1 MNQSLFPSDKIFSV
15 SEINSI
21 LKEIIEGTFPTL
33 TIEGE
38 ISNYRPN
45 SSGHLYFKLKDSSSQ
60 LNAVMFKSSA
70 FYLQF
75 KPKDG
80 DKVRVHGKLTVYAPN
95 GNYQILVTK
104 MEKAGTGDILTL
116 LEERKRR
123 LFEEGLF
130 DSAKKKP
137 LPKFPKTIGV
147 VTSPTGAAI
156 RDILQITKRRNP
168 SVSILILPSLVQG
181 ENASLSISRQIKNA
195 NDFSLCD
202 VLIVGRGG
210 GSLEDLLPFSEEEVV
225 RSIAESKIPVVSALG
240 HEIDWA
246 LCDYA
251 SDVRAPTPSA
261 AAEIVVPEKNQ
272 IVQTLQNAKSALKD
286 SVSARIEHLK
296 LLIKQFAPENF
307 EHRIRTIEL
316 PFLNRLDNAKTAL
329 LSNIEEKILD
339 TKRTVQTCVAVLETA
354 NPENILS
361 KGYSMVTIKS
371 SGKILKQKDEVSKG
385 EEVEIRL
392 SKGYV
397 EAVIK

>member
-1 MNQSLFPSDKIFSV
+1 MFILKYKIFKRSDLIIFSALLITGIIGGCCNPSGMV
-15 SEINSI
+15 TLLMKLTYK
-21 LKEIIEGTFPTL
+21 LKFCYRKYL
-33 TIEGE
+33 TIL
-38 ISNYRPN
+38 ISIY
-45 SSGHLYFKLKDSSSQ
+45 Y
-60 LNAVMFKSSA
+60 
-70 FYLQF
+70 
-75 KPKDG
+75 
-80 DKVRVHGKLTVYAPN
+80 
-95 GNYQILVTK
+95 
-104 MEKAGTGDILTL
+104 
-116 LEERKRR
+116 
-123 LFEEGLF
+123 
-130 DSAKKKP
+130 
-137 LPKFPKTIGV
+137 
-147 VTSPTGAAI
+147 
-156 RDILQITKRRNP
+156 
-168 SVSILILPSLVQG
+168 
-181 ENASLSISRQIKNA
+181 
-195 NDFSLCD
+195 
-202 VLIVGRGG
+202 
-210 GSLEDLLPFSEEEVV
+210 
-225 RSIAESKIPVVSALG
+225 SIAESKIPVVSAVG

>member
-1 MNQSLFPSDKIFSV
+1 MTFEHSLCLVQS
-15 SEINSI
+15 
-21 LKEIIEGTFPTL
+21 
-33 TIEGE
+33 
-38 ISNYRPN
+38 
-45 SSGHLYFKLKDSSSQ
+45 H
-60 LNAVMFKSSA
+60 
-70 FYLQF
+70 
-75 KPKDG
+75 
-80 DKVRVHGKLTVYAPN
+80 HH
-95 GNYQILVTK
+95 
-104 MEKAGTGDILTL
+104 
-116 LEERKRR
+116 KRR
-123 LFEEGLF
+123 GI
-130 DSAKKKP
+130 SVGGGAV
-137 LPKFPKTIGV
+137 IGDD
-147 VTSPTGAAI
+147 GG
-156 RDILQITKRRNP
+156 
-168 SVSILILPSLVQG
+168 G
-181 ENASLSISRQIKNA
+181 ENVVLYGIASGGVDGVCVFLSV
-195 NDFSLCD
+195 F
-202 VLIVGRGG
+202 
-210 GSLEDLLPFSEEEVV
+210 VV
-225 RSIAESKIPVVSALG
+225 KIPVVSAVG

-286 SVSARIEHLK
+286 SVSARIVHLK

-339 TKRTVQTCVAVLETA
+339 TKRTIQTCVAVLETA
-354 NPENILS
+354 NPENILN

>member
-1 MNQSLFPSDKIFSV
+1 
-15 SEINSI
+15 
-21 LKEIIEGTFPTL
+21 
-33 TIEGE
+33 
-38 ISNYRPN
+38 
-45 SSGHLYFKLKDSSSQ
+45 
-60 LNAVMFKSSA
+60 MFKSSA

-225 RSIAESKIPVVSALG
+225 RSIAESKIPVVSAVG

-272 IVQTLQNAKSALKD
+272 IIQTLQNAKSALKD

-339 TKRTVQTCVAVLETA
+339 TKRTIQTCVAVLETA

-397 EAVIK
+397 DAVIK

>member
-60 LNAVMFKSSA
+60 LTAVMFKSSA

-225 RSIAESKIPVVSALG
+225 RSIAESKIPVVSAVG

-272 IVQTLQNAKSALKD
+272 IIQTLQNAKSALKD

-339 TKRTVQTCVAVLETA
+339 TTRTIPPCVAVLETA

-371 SGKILKQKDEVSKG
+371 SRKILKQKDEVSKG